1 MDKLRISENKRYF
14 VKADGTPFT
23 WIADTVWTMPQR
35 IKWDDA
41 EYFIQKRKSQGF
53 TVLQIVA
60 LDPEQDDQ
68 MRNPVGIKAL
78 QDDDLT
84 KPEER
89 YFEYLDWILDK
100 AEEYGFYV
108 LLLPVWGQLVVGDDW
123 MGGIYAK
130 TVTEENA
137 FWYGQWIGNRYKNRN
152 NIIWCLGGD
161 RQPIHKGV
169 DYRNVWRRMAEGL
182 ASGVLNKELK
192 YNENEEEWK
201 DLLITYHACHEME
214 TGECSTMSYWTEEEN
229 WIQFIMLQSGHGLK
243 PKNYELVEKE
253 YNRASRYGH
262 KKTMP
267 VWDGEPAYEEMP
279 TSFPDFTERHGS
291 WMVRK
296 RAYWALFAGA
306 FGHTYGHCNV
316 WPSVSEKQKNSMM
329 SGTWCEAL
337 DSEGSGHIKILRDFM
352 ESVPL
357 MECVPAQEMICQDEE
372 GVMDAHVQAAIHKDK
387 KFLCAYLPSG
397 GSYTLKVGEL
407 LREDAA
413 SEDSRME
420 SSKGNSVYGWWFNP
434 RDGKCYDEKMQ
445 ETGTAFV
452 CETVHVNG
460 NTAGEM
466 TVTAPEQ
473 GAEKDWI
480 LLLYT
485 KETAVPV
492 VSGAYGKE
500 QKEEEVKKVFEW

>member
-41 EYFIQKRKSQGF
+41 EYLMEKRKSQGF

-60 LDPEQDDQ
+60 LDPEQDVE
-68 MRNPVGIKAL
+68 MRNPAGIKAL
-78 QDDDLT
+78 KDDDLT

-108 LLLPVWGQLVVGDDW
+108 LLLPVWGQLVVGDNW
-123 MGGIYAK
+123 MGGTFPK

-161 RQPIHKGV
+161 RQPFHKGV

-182 ASGVLNKELK
+182 ASGVLGKELK
-192 YNENEEEWK
+192 YNENEAEWK
-201 DLLITYHACHEME
+201 ELLLTYHACHEME
-214 TGECSTMSYWTEEEN
+214 TGECSSMSYWTDEEK

-253 YNRASRYGH
+253 YNRETKYG
-262 KKTMP
+262 KERTMP

-279 TSFPDFTERHGS
+279 TSFPDFASRHGS

-296 RAYWALFAGA
+296 RAYWAMLAGA

-316 WPSVSEKQKNSMM
+316 WPSISEKQRNPMM
-329 SGTWCEAL
+329 NGTWYEAL
-337 DSEGSGHIKILRDFM
+337 DSEGSWQIKILRDFL
-352 ESVPL
+352 EAVPL
-357 MECVPAQEMICQDEE
+357 MECEPAQGLVCQEDEI
-372 GVMDAHVQAAIHKDK
+372 MDEHVQITVHKEK

-397 GSYTLKVGEL
+397 GSCSLKAGEL
-407 LREDAA
+407 
-413 SEDSRME
+413 E
-420 SSKGNSVYGWWFNP
+420 SQKLYGWWFNP
-434 RDGKCYDEKMQ
+434 RDGKCYDAKMQ
-445 ETGTAFV
+445 ETEVA
-452 CETVHVNG
+452 TVY
-460 NTAGEM
+460 E
-466 TVTAPEQ
+466 VTAESAHPDATMTFTAPQQ
-473 GAEKDWI
+473 GTEKDWV

-485 KETAVPV
+485 EETGVPV
-492 VSGAYGKE
+492 VPRVYGNE
-500 QKEEEVKKVFEW
+500 QKQEEIKKVFEW